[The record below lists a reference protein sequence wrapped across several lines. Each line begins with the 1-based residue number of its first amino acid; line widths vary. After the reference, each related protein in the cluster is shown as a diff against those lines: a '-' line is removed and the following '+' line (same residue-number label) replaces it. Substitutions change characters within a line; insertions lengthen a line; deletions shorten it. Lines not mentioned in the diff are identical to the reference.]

1 MPTPEYA
8 DLVSAVAETIDEVLT
23 ADPMILPDKD
33 QMTSNPYR
41 GGPAHDYVV
50 DYEKV
55 VWHYPDAIARL
66 IEE

>member
-23 ADPMILPDKD
+23 ADSMTPPDPD
-33 QMTSNPYR
+33 QMSHAAFA
-41 GGPAHDYVV
+41 GGPAHAYVV

-55 VWHYPDAIARL
+55 VWHYPDAISRL